1 MIPADKNNRYT
12 LMSIDEYVSEM
23 EYVLCKTLRSLDI
36 KNIRKYQKDTLTL
49 LENSTLLLSSKEY

>member
-1 MIPADKNNRYT
+1 
-12 LMSIDEYVSEM
+12 MSIDEYVSEM